1 MSTNV
6 VSEIIPYL
14 YKASS
19 IPNAIN
25 MFLMNVDTEQRNNYI
40 CNRSRPCYTDNRNAI
55 KS

>member
-25 MFLMNVDTEQRNNYI
+25 MFLMNTDIRNKNNLLI
-40 CNRSRPCYTDNRNAI
+40 LVTN
-55 KS
+55 

>member
-25 MFLMNVDTEQRNNYI
+25 MFLRYRTRTIYWF
-40 CNRSRPCYTDNRNAI
+40 
-55 KS
+55 